1 MDEFIDELLVQDR
14 VCDTILPRLTQRYI
28 LEDSGELEPRISPLE
43 DELDAMEESPSEQ
56 SEHDSIVEGELE
68 MEKEAI
74 PENEKDVDKVNFGE
88 KKKSFSKKKVK
99 SLFKKPQKVM
109 KLKDLGGLDN
119 GLGGGGGESST
130 TVAESNRI
138 RASLGLPPLE

>member
-1 MDEFIDELLVQDR
+1 
-14 VCDTILPRLTQRYI
+14 
-28 LEDSGELEPRISPLE
+28 LEDSGELEPRLSPLE

-56 SEHDSIVEGELE
+56 SEPDYIAEEQLE
-68 MEKEAI
+68 IEKTAI
-74 PENEKDVDKVNFGE
+74 PEKEIVGDNINIGE

-109 KLKDLGGLDN
+109 KLNDLVGLDD
-119 GLGGGGGESST
+119 GVGGGGGESST